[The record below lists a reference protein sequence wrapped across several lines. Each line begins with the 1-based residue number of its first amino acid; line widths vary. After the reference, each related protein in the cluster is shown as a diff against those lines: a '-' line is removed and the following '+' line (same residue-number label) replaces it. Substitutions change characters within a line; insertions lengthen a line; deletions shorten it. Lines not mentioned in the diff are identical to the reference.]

1 MYKAA
6 ILYDV
11 FAAGGALYKEG
22 LDRVIADIYDI
33 AIEQLPLLGIED
45 EFGDQKANK
54 IYEYQQ

>member
-33 AIEQLPLLGIED
+33 AIE
-45 EFGDQKANK
+45 
-54 IYEYQQ
+54 